1 MHKIAI
7 VNSSSFGKYFP
18 NHIERLKTL
27 GDVEYFVFPSNIE
40 GSELAIALSEFD
52 LIIASVTP
60 FFTKAFFDSHPG
72 CRLISRHGIG
82 YNNIDIDA
90 ATKHKCMVTKVEG
103 WVEQDAVAE
112 NAIALLMNLTRL
124 QSSAQKAVIE
134 GKWVDRAKFL
144 GYQVRHKTVG
154 VIGYGNIGS
163 RVGEIMKNGFDCRV
177 LAFDPN
183 LDMSKNTSCESSNLE
198 TIYNEADILF
208 LNASLSANNR
218 HMIDDQSIEMMKSGV
233 IIVNTARGELVDDQA
248 ILKAVETGKVFAY
261 GADVVEGEPIDSNH
275 PLLKHPNILITPHIS
290 AYTYECLEGM
300 GNSCVED
307 CESVVRQEIPSR
319 LINTCLRF
327 L

>member
-18 NHIERLKTL
+18 NHIERLKVLGEVEHFTFPQDIGGKDLATTL
-27 GDVEYFVFPSNIE
+27 SGY
-40 GSELAIALSEFD
+40 D

-60 FFTKAFFDSHPG
+60 FFTKDFFDHHPG

-82 YNNIDIDA
+82 YNNIDMDA
-90 ATKHKCMVTKVEG
+90 ATDHKCMVTKVEG

-124 QSSAQKAVIE
+124 QSPAQKAVLE
-134 GKWVDRAKFL
+134 DKWVDRAKFL
-144 GYQVRHKTVG
+144 GYQVRRKTVG

-163 RVGEIMKNGFDCRV
+163 RVGEIMHNGFECRV
-177 LAFDPN
+177 LAYDPK
-183 LDMSKNTSCESSNLE
+183 LDLSQNTSCEAKSLE
-198 TIYNEADILF
+198 TLYSEADILF
-208 LNASLSANNR
+208 LNASLSADNR
-218 HMIDDQSIEMMKSGV
+218 HMVDEQTIERLKDGV
-233 IIVNTARGELVDDQA
+233 IIINTARGELVDDQA

-275 PLLKHPNILITPHIS
+275 PLLSHPNILITPHIS

-307 CESVVRQEIPSR
+307 CESVARHELPKR
-319 LINTCLRF
+319 LINVRLRS

>member
-18 NHIERLKTL
+18 SHIERLKSL
-27 GDVEYFVFPSNIE
+27 GKVEHFTFPANIT
-40 GSELAIALSEFD
+40 GKDLAEALAEFD

-60 FFTKAFFDSHPG
+60 FFTKEFFDHHPG

-82 YNNIDIDA
+82 YNNIDIHSA
-90 ATKHKCMVTKVEG
+90 SEHKCLVTKVEG

-124 QSSAQKAVIE
+124 QSPAQKAVLE
-134 GKWVDRAKFL
+134 GRWVDRAKFL

-163 RVGEIMKNGFDCRV
+163 RVGEIMKNGFECRV
-177 LAFDPN
+177 LAYDPN
-183 LDMSKNTSCESSNLE
+183 LDLSQNSSCEATNLE
-198 TIYNEADILF
+198 TIYNEANILF
-208 LNASLSANNR
+208 LNASLSPANR
-218 HMIDDQSIEMMKSGV
+218 HMIDTQTIAKMKDGV

-261 GADVVEGEPIDSNH
+261 GADVVEGEPIDATH
-275 PLLKHPNILITPHIS
+275 PLLTHPNILITPHIS

-307 CESVVRQEIPSR
+307 CESVVRHEIPKR
-319 LINTCLRF
+319 LINTELRF